1 MEDVNKQR
9 RRLLQAAALMAG
21 TTAPFAFAPGARAL
35 QVVPLEPGSPAG
47 QAYSERCGGDQEH
60 AALVQKLR
68 AALAGDPTSASL
80 SAPCPLCG
88 CPVVASR

>member
-1 MEDVNKQR
+1 MEHVNKQR
-9 RRLLQAAALMAG
+9 RRLLQAAALIAG
-21 TTAPFAFAPGARAL
+21 TTAPLAFASAARAWD
-35 QVVPLEPGSPAG
+35 VVQLESGSPAG
-47 QAYSERCGGDQEH
+47 LAYSERCGGGQEH

-68 AALAGDPTSASL
+68 TVLAGDPSRTLL

>member
-1 MEDVNKQR
+1 MEQVNKQR

-21 TTAPFAFAPGARAL
+21 TTAPFAFGSGARAL
-35 QVVPLEPGSPAG
+35 QLVPLEPGSTAG
-47 QAYSERCGGDQEH
+47 QAYSERCDGDQEH

-68 AALAGDPTSASL
+68 AALAGDPLTASL

-88 CPVVASR
+88 CSVVARR